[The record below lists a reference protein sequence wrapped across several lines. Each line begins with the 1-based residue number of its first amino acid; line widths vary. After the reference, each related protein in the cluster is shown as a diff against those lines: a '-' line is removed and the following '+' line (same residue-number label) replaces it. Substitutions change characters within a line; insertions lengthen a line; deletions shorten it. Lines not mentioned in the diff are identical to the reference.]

1 MEAGDNRNEFLFPRS
16 YVGRAILYM
25 FTVPFVT
32 LVLYYIYSFICH
44 AITGLHK
51 WYCYCEGTLERPR
64 ELLYD
69 SFTAK
74 GIACLTSYIRHLA
87 ISIMNYIY
95 YYLDI
100 IFTIGVFSFIVWV
113 CLRYT
118 RNRAFDRK
126 DWCKTFVYGNVLF
139 WIWDAEV
146 VISAYLCGLSGT
158 LFDFF
163 LDEVPHMLYCT
174 IRCVACCCLAY
185 IFFMKVPFDCEP
197 RWANEYSSKEFFSQ
211 NIKLFFK
218 KAFATICSKNG
229 AKVILS
235 ILGLILVDVLYWF
248 LKTI

>member
-32 LVLYYIYSFICH
+32 VVLYYIYSFICH

-95 YYLDI
+95 FYLDI

-118 RNRAFDRK
+118 RNRAFDQK

-139 WIWDAEV
+139 LLLNIGIEV
-146 VISAYLCGLSGT
+146 LAYFGGLRGN
-158 LFDFF
+158 LFDFSY
-163 LDEVPHMLYCT
+163 DISDMLHCI
-174 IRCVACCCLAY
+174 IRCVACCYLAY

-218 KAFATICSKNG
+218 KAFATIRSKNG